1 MRNEIRLSRRNFI
14 RAAGLATGG
23 LILASVPLVGAGE
36 LIAAGSGNAVVNAL
50 GRQYLGTADG
60 LIFESVDGGQNWQRV
75 ANFGQH
81 CAVLTLRERQ
91 GQLHGLIGLKDH
103 HFTLTSANAR
113 TWRTA

>member
-1 MRNEIRLSRRNFI
+1 MSNELHLSRRNFI

-36 LIAAGSGNAVVNAL
+36 LIAAGPGNTVVRAL
-50 GRQYLGTADG
+50 GKQYLGTADG
-60 LIFESVDGGQNWQRV
+60 LIFESVDSGQNWQRV
-75 ANFGQH
+75 ANFGPH
-81 CAVLTLRERQ
+81 CAVVTLRERF
-91 GQLHGLIGLKDH
+91 GQLHALIGLKDQ